1 MQKIL
6 DVGYWWSIMNK
17 NIYEYYQTCD
27 QCQRTCNLL
36 TKNLAKLVTTLLE
49 KPFQKWGLDFI
60 GLVKPTSK
68 LLNKRCI
75 LVAIDY
81 ATKWVEAQAFYTNT
95 IVINVKFLYEHILT
109 RLGCSLTIVIDQGTH
124 FINDAI
130 KYFAYHFI
138 L

>member
-1 MQKIL
+1 M
-6 DVGYWWSIMNK
+6 
-17 NIYEYYQTCD
+17 
-27 QCQRTCNLL
+27 
-36 TKNLAKLVTTLLE
+36 
-49 KPFQKWGLDFI
+49 
-60 GLVKPTSK
+60 
-68 LLNKRCI
+68 
-75 LVAIDY
+75 VAIDY